1 MTTRSLRILICLYL
15 LSFVLAPLSAAEQGA
30 KPTIV
35 RRVQSE
41 KSRDDRL
48 ERAIM
53 TTLGESAAQA
63 DTPVHYYYN
72 RVDLNGDGK
81 PEALVYLFGPV
92 VCGTGGCSAYVFQL
106 EGARYKLISELSPA
120 RNPIVVSSSKTRGW
134 KDLLVP
140 VAGGGVQSEYYA
152 ILQFNGRQYP
162 SNPTVPPA
170 KPLQRKEKG
179 VAFLDGSGAA
189 PSGIVLRP
197 RK

>member
-1 MTTRSLRILICLYL
+1 MTFRSLRVWICLNL
-15 LSFVLAPLSAAEQGA
+15 LAIVPAHLTAAEQAA

-41 KSRDDRL
+41 KTRDNRL

-53 TTLGESAAQA
+53 ATLGESGAQA

-81 PEALVYLFGPV
+81 PEALVYLFGPA

-106 EGARYKLISELSPA
+106 EGARYKLISELNPA
-120 RNPIVVSSSKTRGW
+120 RNPIVVSSSRTRGW
-134 KDLLVP
+134 KDLIVP
-140 VAGGGVQSEYYA
+140 VAGGGVRSEYYA
-152 ILQFNGRQYP
+152 KLQFDGRQYP
-162 SNPTVPPA
+162 ENPTVPPA
-170 KPLQRKEKG
+170 KPLQRKEAG
-179 VAFLDGSGAA
+179 MAFLDGSGTA